1 MYANIFKPDPS
12 TIILSITN
20 FTSKHLDCFVLEQIL
35 FKTKQLRIL
44 LVNLLKGNMF
54 VERSGFSKWFFVHT
68 KRHASS
74 ISRLEVTF
82 FPLLTYTF
90 FLFFYLK
97 LVHNVNTVEQH
108 ICFFWKNPSH
118 TGYEAGIF
126 HSMGCGVDLSNKIA
140 QFH

>member
-1 MYANIFKPDPS
+1 MYTNILKPGTSTNIFC
-12 TIILSITN
+12 IIKS
-20 FTSKHLDCFVLEQIL
+20 TSKHLNCFVLEHSV

-44 LVNLLKGNMF
+44 LVDLLEENMF

-82 FPLLTYTF
+82 FPFLLIHF

-118 TGYEAGIF
+118 TGYEPGIF
-126 HSMGCGVDLSNKIA
+126 QLPSTYAFLVPQI
-140 QFH
+140 